1 MSRFQIRK
9 VAVLGAGVMG
19 AQIAAHLANARVPV
33 ILFDLAAQD
42 GSDSNAIANKAIVGL
57 SKQKPAPLGR
67 AADAALI
74 IAANYDDHLHWLG
87 ECDLVIE

>member
-1 MSRFQIRK
+1 MSRFRIRK

-42 GSDSNAIANKAIVGL
+42 GSDNNAIANKAIVGL
-57 SKQKPAPLGR
+57 SKQKPAHKKLSFTLLKSLAVVTFSPQ
-67 AADAALI
+67 
-74 IAANYDDHLHWLG
+74 
-87 ECDLVIE
+87 